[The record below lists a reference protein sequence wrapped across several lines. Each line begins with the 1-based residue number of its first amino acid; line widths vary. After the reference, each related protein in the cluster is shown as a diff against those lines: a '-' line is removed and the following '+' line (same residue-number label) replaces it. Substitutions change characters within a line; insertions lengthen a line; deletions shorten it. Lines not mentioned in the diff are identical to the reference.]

1 MSTYMHGDNVAVLL
15 FCELQ
20 YFLGGIVNRK
30 NSRFKAVEKLS
41 TYKVSSKKGKK
52 EKGSMPENTNGDDNA
67 TTSSLLRAEDGTMD
81 EECHREEK
89 RPKEPWGGEY
99 VKSIVYAG
107 LDAIITSFSLISS
120 ISGGSLSSG
129 TYTHIIA
136 SELFFFSSKCCF
148 LYLDSHIVDSV
159 LQWMFWYWGL
169 QIW

>member
-1 MSTYMHGDNVAVLL
+1 
-15 FCELQ
+15 
-20 YFLGGIVNRK
+20 
-30 NSRFKAVEKLS
+30 
-41 TYKVSSKKGKK
+41 
-52 EKGSMPENTNGDDNA
+52 MPENTNGDDNA

-136 SELFFFSSKCCF
+136 SELFFFLQNVASYILIAILWILFYSGCF
-148 LYLDSHIVDSV
+148 GIGVCKSGSR
-159 LQWMFWYWGL
+159 WYINGIWGFCVERHGNGHGCEAEDDYPMGC
-169 QIW
+169 Q